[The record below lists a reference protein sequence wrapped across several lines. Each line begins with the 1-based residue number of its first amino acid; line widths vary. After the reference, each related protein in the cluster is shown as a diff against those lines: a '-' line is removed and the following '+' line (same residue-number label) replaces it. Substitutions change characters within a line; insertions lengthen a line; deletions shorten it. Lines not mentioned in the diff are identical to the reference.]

1 MRKLMMAVAT
11 LAGIALTTGCQRNK
25 NDEVADKR
33 QELSEAQRD
42 AAQKNAD
49 VNQDLNEKLAKD
61 QRDAQKDM
69 AEDQRDAQKD
79 LAKANENV
87 NEKQQDLAKAESE
100 QQQERAK
107 DGTSM
112 AAATTVEGRVQSAGN
127 DKLVLSVPGQANA
140 QLSLKLDDTT
150 RVLQNNREVKADDIQ
165 EGSQVRASYVT
176 KGDDN
181 VARDVT
187 IVAPAS
193 NGKTLKHE

>member
-1 MRKLMMAVAT
+1 MRKLMMAVAAV
-11 LAGIALTTGCQRNK
+11 AGVALTAGCQRNK
-25 NDEVADKR
+25 NDEVAEKR
-33 QELSEAQRD
+33 QDVAEAQGD
-42 AAQKNAD
+42 AAKKSAD
-49 VNQDLNEKLAKD
+49 VQQDLN
-61 QRDAQKDM
+61 QKV

-87 NEKQQDLAKAESE
+87 SEKQQDLAQAQAE

-112 AAATTVEGRVQSAGN
+112 AAATTVEGRVQSAGS
-127 DKLVLSVPGQANA
+127 DKLVLNVPA
-140 QLSLKLDDTT
+140 QGNGALRLKLDDTT

-165 EGSQVRASYVT
+165 EGSQVRASYVI
-176 KGDDN
+176 KGNDN

-187 IVAPAS
+187 IIAPAS